1 MLKTD
6 HLDIRKLLLDSLHPA
21 LASISEEVDS
31 EQSSLDRIR
40 IVFNILEKEETLT
53 NGMENLL
60 NLRTIKKSLN

>member
-1 MLKTD
+1 MLKAG
-6 HLDIRKLLLDSLHPA
+6 HLDIRKILLDSLHPA

-60 NLRTIKKSLN
+60 NLKTIKKSLN

>member
-6 HLDIRKLLLDSLHPA
+6 HVDIRKLLLDSLHPA
-21 LASISEEVDS
+21 LASISEEMDS

-60 NLRTIKKSLN
+60 NLRTIKKSF